1 MDKEEQLLKKRIMEL
16 AALCYQRDIPSYTDF
31 LNLNEQTVFHSIEQ
45 SMPPVRYLITG
56 GYEPAERKIVCFLP
70 SYEEDATNLPIS
82 ILKVEPVNA
91 RFAEGLTHRDYLGAL
106 MNLGIER
113 GMVGDIVINEDG
125 CFIFCLERMAEYIS
139 GELRQVR
146 RTSVS
151 CTAVPA
157 FSCRVEQKFEEIRG
171 SIASPRLDNVLSLVY
186 HTSRTKIL
194 PYIQGEK
201 VFVDGKLAVS
211 PSMQLKGGEIV
222 SVRGLGKFLFTG
234 TENETRK
241 GRIFAAVRR
250 YC

>member
-31 LNLNEQTVFHSIEQ
+31 LNLNEQTVFHSIER
-45 SMPPVRYLITG
+45 SLPPVRYLITG

-91 RFAEGLTHRDYLGAL
+91 RFADGLTHRDYLGAL

-125 CFIFCLERMAEYIS
+125 CFIF
-139 GELRQVR
+139 
-146 RTSVS
+146 VS